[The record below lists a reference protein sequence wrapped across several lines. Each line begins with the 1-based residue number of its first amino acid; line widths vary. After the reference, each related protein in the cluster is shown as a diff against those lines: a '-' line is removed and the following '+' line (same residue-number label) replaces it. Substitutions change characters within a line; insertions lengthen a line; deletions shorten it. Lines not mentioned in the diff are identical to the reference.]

1 MFSTKIEPIFIID
14 LTLCSNCQI
23 YGEDFVNFCGLGKNY
38 EINSSIVLRLG
49 AQSSYVVKYFEGSNA
64 VNAELDN
71 NTLFFLV
78 AHCCP
83 L

>member
-38 EINSSIVLRLG
+38 EINSSIVK
-49 AQSSYVVKYFEGSNA
+49 SDKV
-64 VNAELDN
+64 DM
-71 NTLFFLV
+71 TFFKN
-78 AHCCP
+78 
-83 L
+83 